1 MKRNTVT
8 RRKAM
13 QMIGA
18 GAVAA
23 SGILPSKAFAQASNN
38 TLKLASVLGLS
49 GFYGQYGLEL
59 NRGIQIAVDAINSKG
74 LKVAD
79 KTYKVQLETFDDKS
93 DASTSARLVERAASD
108 GANMMVAGIGS
119 LIAKAIIP
127 VAQRQRIPVIG
138 QWAHLDNVFAGQKG
152 NPYYFS
158 TMPPFSGIYEPT
170 WEQLARVDGP
180 KLRKVVMISPN
191 DELGALVAKRLP
203 DDLKKYNME
212 VAHVEF
218 FPPASQDFGAPLE
231 RCARHNP
238 DILLINCYTAQTIA
252 IFKQIQAV
260 RFYPPS
266 IVVEAPTHLVEG
278 VGKAI
283 DGVFVPAFW
292 SPAISKTKDEFIGTS
307 QDFARLYKAKHNAEP
322 PDFVAACGA
331 NDVITFA
338 MALQKARST
347 SDSPAIL
354 NALRNFDGETFF
366 SAVKFN
372 DVGLNIGAK
381 PYSAQ
386 FQSGK
391 LLIVGPDAVRAAAP
405 QHPYPGW
412 KKT

>member
-1 MKRNTVT
+1 MKRNAIN

-23 SGILPSKAFAQASNN
+23 SGILPSRSFAQGTN
-38 TLKLASVLGLS
+38 TVKLASVLGLS

-74 LKVAD
+74 LKVGD
-79 KTYKVQLETFDDKS
+79 KSYTIKLETFDDKS
-93 DASTSARLVERAASD
+93 DASTAARLVERAASD
-108 GANMMVAGIGS
+108 GANMMIAGVGS
-119 LIAKAIIP
+119 LIAKSIIP

-138 QWAHLDNVFAGQKG
+138 QWAHLDNVFASQKG

-170 WEQLARVDGP
+170 WEQLAKVDGP
-180 KLRKVVMISPN
+180 KLRKVVMLSPN
-191 DELGALVAKRLP
+191 DELGALVAKGLP
-203 DDLKKYNME
+203 GDLKKHNME
-212 VAHVEF
+212 VVHVEF
-218 FPPASQDFGAPLE
+218 FPPASQDFGATLE

-238 DILLINCYTAQTIA
+238 DVLLINCYTAQTIA
-252 IFKQIQAV
+252 IFKQIQAI
-260 RFYPPS
+260 RFFPPA
-266 IVVEAPTHLVEG
+266 IVVEAPTHLVES

-292 SPAISKTKDEFIGTS
+292 SPAISKTKDDFVGTS
-307 QDFARLYKAKHNAEP
+307 VDFARLYKAKHNVEP

-331 NDVITFA
+331 NNVLTFS
-338 MALQKARST
+338 MALARANT
-347 SDSPAIL
+347 ISDPRAIL
-354 NALRNFDGETFF
+354 NSLKNFDGQTFF
-366 SAVKFN
+366 SPIKFN
-372 DVGLNIGAK
+372 DAGLNIGAR

-391 LLIVGPDAVRAAAP
+391 IMIVGPDAVRAAP
-405 QHPYPGW
+405 TQHPYPGW
-412 KKT
+412 KKA